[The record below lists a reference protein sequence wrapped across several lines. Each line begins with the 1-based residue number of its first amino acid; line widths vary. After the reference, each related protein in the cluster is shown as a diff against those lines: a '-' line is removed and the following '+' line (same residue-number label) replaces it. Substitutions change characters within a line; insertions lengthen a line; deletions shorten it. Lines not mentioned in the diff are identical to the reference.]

1 MEMLV
6 PHQHSSESDTK
17 SSAQSNIVDDC
28 NSPQP
33 LFHNVKKNIVRTVP
47 NFDCFNYD
55 QQLGRGS
62 STSTCEGSPVVRK
75 RSSGMSCAAKDKHIK
90 KVTPD
95 FIEKQGSERIA
106 NVNACDVLF
115 AMPKS
120 SKFGGL
126 KKRSQDIKKLSGMGL
141 GADLHMSET
150 IFIGNQE
157 KIVNFQ

>member
-6 PHQHSSESDTK
+6 PCQYSSTESETK
-17 SSAQSNIVDDC
+17 SSAQSNVVDDC

-55 QQLGRGS
+55 QQLSRQ
-62 STSTCEGSPVVRK
+62 STSTSEGSPVVRK
-75 RSSGMSCAAKDKHIK
+75 RSSGMSCAAKDKRIK

-126 KKRSQDIKKLSGMGL
+126 KKRSQDIKKLSGMGI
-141 GADLHMSET
+141 GADLHMSEA